1 MEFIRGALSWVDLTI
16 QQLVITLL
24 IVVVYLLYKKIECLQ
39 LKYNQHDK
47 LLYGH
52 SIIIYQKLGVKTV
65 KLHRS
70 NDYEIVQQA
79 NED

>member
-1 MEFIRGALSWVDLTI
+1 MEYLRGALSWVDLTI

-65 KLHRS
+65 KLHRN